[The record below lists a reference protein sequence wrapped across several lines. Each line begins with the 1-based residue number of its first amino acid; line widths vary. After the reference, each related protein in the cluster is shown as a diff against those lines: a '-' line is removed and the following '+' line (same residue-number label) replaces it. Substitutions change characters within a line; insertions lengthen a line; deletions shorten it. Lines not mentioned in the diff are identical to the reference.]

1 MNLDDVHSLK
11 KQISEQLT
19 NTNALIAAVESA
31 LPFLG
36 SGLPFAVGARLTQ
49 KEGVY
54 KLAIRLPSRFSWV
67 HLLRPTL
74 KKVLKPARTELDIQV
89 IGGLRFISAIGP
101 VHTNPALRIGAPVRH
116 ADGDTGTLGFF
127 AKKETKLG
135 IVSCN
140 HVLARFD
147 KGKDGD
153 DIIGPSAV
161 ELSLDG
167 EYPLLRSNEVKV
179 ADCAFA
185 EFKNG
190 DQPADPARLHE
201 SNKRLRNSP
210 FLPDKETRVMKIGS
224 KTGTTTGKVLVKE
237 LDSFPIPVAR
247 KLTATF
253 NDLIE
258 IESDN
263 PALRFSDGGDSG
275 SLVYTEDLRPV
286 GLLFSDTA
294 GGGTFRNGLSFA
306 NRFEHVTSELGVT
319 LEV

>member
-19 NTNALIAAVESA
+19 NTNAIIAAVERA

-67 HLLRPTL
+67 HLFRPAL
-74 KKVLKPARTELDIQV
+74 KKVLKPAKTELDIQV
-89 IGGLRFISAIGP
+89 IGHVRFNSGGGG
-101 VHTNPALRIGAPVRH
+101 HTNPALRIGAPVRH
-116 ADGDTGTLGFF
+116 AAGDTGTLGFF
-127 AKKETKLG
+127 AKKESKLG

-147 KGKDGD
+147 AGRHGD

-161 ELSLDG
+161 ELLLDG
-167 EYPLLRSNEVKV
+167 QYPLLRSNDVKV

-190 DQPADPARLHE
+190 DQPVDPARLHE

-224 KTGTTTGKVLVKE
+224 RTKTTIGKVVVKE
-237 LDSFPIPVAR
+237 LDGFPIPVAR

-306 NRFEHVTSELGVT
+306 NRFEHVTSKLGVT